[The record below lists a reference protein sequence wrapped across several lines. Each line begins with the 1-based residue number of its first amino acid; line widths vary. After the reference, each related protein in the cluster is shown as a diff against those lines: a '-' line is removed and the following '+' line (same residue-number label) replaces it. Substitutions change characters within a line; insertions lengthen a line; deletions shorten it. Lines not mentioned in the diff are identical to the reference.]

1 MTATLLVQTKRKE
14 VSERAFET
22 WLIKYTVIASDENYT
37 KFELTFNS
45 ISQVF
50 YAGCEYTRFIWQE

>member
-1 MTATLLVQTKRKE
+1 MTTTLLIKTKRKE
-14 VSERAFET
+14 ISERAFET
-22 WLIKYTVIASDENYT
+22 WLIKYTVIDSDKDYT

-50 YAGCEYTRFIWQE
+50 CAGCEYTRLIWQE